1 MWQVFHCVTKGIH
14 SYKENFLQCLSRMG
28 VEYLSV
34 SRVLYIQLTKI
45 PITRT
50 TGLREGLKRKH
61 MKKAGKQVTINY
73 HVVVLFVILLS
84 ISIICV
90 RK

>member
-1 MWQVFHCVTKGIH
+1 MLWGI
-14 SYKENFLQCLSRMG
+14 
-28 VEYLSV
+28 
-34 SRVLYIQLTKI
+34 SRVLYIQLIKI

-50 TGLREGLKRKH
+50 IGLREGLKRNH

-73 HVVVLFVILLS
+73 HIVVLFVILLS
-84 ISIICV
+84 LSIICV